1 VMKDCI
7 VITLQNTRELWDCIE
22 GMGVTYIN
30 QRNVK
35 AWLKDFP
42 GALNDTRIFR

>member
-1 VMKDCI
+1 M
-7 VITLQNTRELWDCIE
+7 
-22 GMGVTYIN
+22 TYIN

-42 GALNDTRIFR
+42 GALNDTGDIPVMSRDLQCITTNCRFAH

>member
-1 VMKDCI
+1 
-7 VITLQNTRELWDCIE
+7 
-22 GMGVTYIN
+22 MGVTYIN

-42 GALNDTRIFR
+42 GALNDIGDIPVIKRGR